1 MIPLGVSA
9 ALPLTVAA
17 PLDED
22 PADEVVAVAGDDED
36 MAGAA
41 LVALAVGDASAVEAT
56 ALDTTLLRTSVAI
69 DTLPVA

>member
-1 MIPLGVSA
+1 LIPLGVSA

-22 PADEVVAVAGDDED
+22 PADEVVAVAGDEV
-36 MAGAA
+36 MADATV
-41 LVALAVGDASAVEAT
+41 VALAVGDASAVEAT